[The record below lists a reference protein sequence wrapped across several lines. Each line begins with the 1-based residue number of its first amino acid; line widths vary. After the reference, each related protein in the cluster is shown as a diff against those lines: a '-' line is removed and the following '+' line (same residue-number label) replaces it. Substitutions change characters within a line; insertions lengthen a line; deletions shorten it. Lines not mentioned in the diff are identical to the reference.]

1 MTEISIPITAVQNGD
16 KMSFCAYSRAQ
27 AKILITLDGKSN
39 TYWKAEKKDANTSLT
54 NFTGDVIGADYKDD
68 DILVLNITNDQTTP
82 LQQQMSVTGIL
93 NNEGKC
99 VGHITT
105 IVVEDYIDGDFNDY
119 IITITATR

>member
-1 MTEISIPITAVQNGD
+1 MAAISIPITAVQNGD

-27 AKILITLDGKSN
+27 AKILITLVGKSS

-54 NFTGDVIGADYKDD
+54 NFTGDVIGADYK
-68 DILVLNITNDQTTP
+68 
-82 LQQQMSVTGIL
+82 MSVTGIL